1 MNRFRLMIPLLCVL
15 AIPALHADPRPAPGK
30 LKSVPVQKVKLL
42 PGLFKARYDLSRKY
56 VMSLSN
62 DNLLQNFYLEAGL
75 KGFLMTNGRKE
86 GGEDGHWGW
95 ESPSCQL
102 RGHFLG
108 HWLSA
113 AAYLYAT
120 SDDREAKAKA
130 DAVVAE
136 LAACQARNGG
146 EWVGSIPE
154 KYLRWIGEGKSV
166 WAPQYTMHKTI
177 MGLLDMYLLA
187 GNKQALEIVEKL
199 APWYSRWTQSYTDE
213 KWADIL
219 DVETGG
225 MQEVWAELYAATGKP
240 EHLALLQRYER
251 RRLFDRLLAG
261 QDPLTNRHANTTI
274 PEAQGAARSF
284 EVTGEPR
291 FRAEAEAYWKKAVT
305 DRGYFCTGGQTTG
318 EIWNPPSSVLNRL
331 SEKTQEHC
339 VVYNMIRLADY
350 LFRWTGDVTYAD
362 YIERNLYNGIL
373 AQQNPNT
380 GMIAYFLPLHPG
392 ARKAW
397 GTPTNDFWCCHG
409 SLVQAQSR
417 YNALIYY
424 QDEAG
429 LTLAQYIP
437 SSLQWQFAGTP
448 IRIRQT
454 SNPQSL
460 GDHVVHRGDE
470 VHHRPDSWLVDFAI
484 EADRDVEFEL
494 RLRLP
499 WWLKGEATLSI
510 NGQPAAIK
518 SAPSSFL
525 TLKRVWKSDR
535 VSLLLPK
542 GLTLCPMPDAPEMAA
557 FLDGPVVLAGLSPEE
572 IALHANGQPREAIL
586 VPDNE
591 REWGRWTPGYRTQG
605 QERNFRF
612 VPLYE
617 VVDEPYTVYFPVRR

>member
-1 MNRFRLMIPLLCVL
+1 MKRTRLVTLLLFVL
-15 AIPALHADPRPAPGK
+15 AFPALKADPKPAPGK

-62 DNLLQNFYLEAGL
+62 ENLLQNFYLEAGL
-75 KGFLMTNGRKE
+75 KSFLMNNGRKE

-113 AAYLYAT
+113 AAWLYAS
-120 SDDREAKAKA
+120 SDDHEAKAKA

-154 KYLRWIGEGKSV
+154 KYLHWIGEGKPV

-187 GNKQALEIVEKL
+187 GNRQALEIIEKL
-199 APWYSRWTQSYTDE
+199 APWYSRWTKSYPNE
-213 KWADIL
+213 KWDDIL

-225 MQEVWAELYAATGKP
+225 MQEVWAELYNITGKP
-240 EHLALLQRYER
+240 EHLELVRRYER
-251 RRLFDRLLAG
+251 RRLFNALLAG

-291 FRAEAEAYWKKAVT
+291 FRAQAEAYWKKAVT

-318 EIWNPPSSVLNRL
+318 EIWTPPHSFLNRL

-350 LFRWTGDVTYAD
+350 LFRWTGEPAFAD

-373 AQQNPNT
+373 AQQNPQT
-380 GMIAYFLPLHPG
+380 GMIAYFLPLRPG
-392 ARKAW
+392 SQKVW
-397 GTPTNDFWCCHG
+397 GSPTNDFWCCHG

-417 YNALIYY
+417 HGALIYY
-424 QDEAG
+424 EDEAG

-437 SSLQWQFAGTP
+437 SSLEWEHAGTP
-448 IRIRQT
+448 VRIRQT
-454 SNPQSL
+454 SNSQSR

-470 VHHRPDSWLVDFAI
+470 VLHRPDSWLVDLAV
-484 EADRDVEFEL
+484 EADREVEFEL

-499 WWLKGEATLSI
+499 WWLKGEAKVSI
-510 NGQPAAIK
+510 NGQPVAVK
-518 SAPSSFL
+518 SAPSSFV
-525 TLKRVWKSDR
+525 TLRRVWKNDR
-535 VSLLLPK
+535 VSLVLPK
-542 GLTLCPMPDAPEMAA
+542 GLTACPMPDAPEMAA
-557 FLDGPVVLAGLSPEE
+557 FLDGPVVLAGLSAEE
-572 IALHANGQPREAIL
+572 IRLSGDQTRPESVL

-591 REWGRWTPGYRTQG
+591 REWGRWTPGYRTRG

-612 VPLYE
+612 LPLYE
-617 VVDEPYTVYFPVRR
+617 VVDEPYTIYFPINR

>member
-1 MNRFRLMIPLLCVL
+1 M
-15 AIPALHADPRPAPGK
+15 
-30 LKSVPVQKVKLL
+30 PVQKVRLL
-42 PGLFKARYDLSRKY
+42 PGLFKSRSDLSRKY

-75 KGFLMTNGRKE
+75 KSFLMSNGRKE

-113 AAYLYAT
+113 AAYLYA
-120 SDDREAKAKA
+120 SSNDVEAKAKA
-130 DAVVAE
+130 DAIVAE

-154 KYLRWIGEGKSV
+154 KYLRWIGEGKPV

-199 APWYSRWTQSYTDE
+199 APWYTRWTKSYADE
-213 KWADIL
+213 KWNDIL

-225 MQEVWAELYAATGKP
+225 MQEVWAELYAATGKS
-240 EHLALLQRYER
+240 EHLELVRRYER
-251 RRLFDRLLAG
+251 CRLFDRLLAG
-261 QDPLTNRHANTTI
+261 DDPLTNKHANTTI
-274 PEAQGAARSF
+274 PEAQGAARTF

-318 EIWNPPSSVLNRL
+318 EIWNPPGSVLNRL

-350 LFRWTGDVTYAD
+350 LFRWTGEVTYAD
-362 YIERNLYNGIL
+362 YIERNLYNGVL
-373 AQQNPNT
+373 AQQNPDT
-380 GMIAYFLPLHPG
+380 GMVAYFLPLQPG
-392 ARKAW
+392 GRKAW

-437 SSLQWQFAGTP
+437 SSLDWEFAGAP

-460 GDHVVHRGDE
+460 GDHVVHRGDD
-470 VHHRPDSWLVDFAI
+470 VPHRPDSWLIDLMI
-484 EADRDVEFEL
+484 EADQDVEFEL

-499 WWLKGEATLSI
+499 WWLGGQAKVSI
-510 NGQPAAIK
+510 NGQPVAIK
-518 SAPSSFL
+518 SAASSFV
-525 TLKRVWKSDR
+525 TLKRAWKRDR
-535 VSLLLPK
+535 VSLELPK
-542 GLTLCPMPDAPEMAA
+542 GLELCPMPDATEMYA
-557 FLDGPVVLAGLSPEE
+557 FMDGPVVLAGLCSEE
-572 IALHANGQPREAIL
+572 ITLHANGQPRQSIL

-591 REWGRWTPGYRTQG
+591 REWGRWTPGYRTRG

-617 VVDEPYTVYFPVRR
+617 VVNEPYTVYFPYK